1 MSGYVD
7 TRQRARRPRTSIRRV
22 PPRKKKTAA
31 APPLTDADVKE
42 LAFRVKGGDSPRV
55 IVRSASAAVPAG
67 TRGNVIR
74 IGNPSEGE
82 YIVVRLGRD
91 QVPFAPNELSLST
104 RGRATSSSA
113 APARPAPA
121 PAKKTAAASSRPSR
135 TSARSTSKA
144 ASKATKT
151 SPAKAAKA
159 TPAKAAA
166 SQRPSAAAKDTAKA
180 APSRATTTAAKRTS
194 RAGSRRGKGRSPQP
208 LTVTMRFADSRWT
221 IEAQRGSRRLAKAQP
236 LRPGAVSAFAEHVD
250 EVSVRD
256 ALVETVESCRS
267 VVEEKAAA
275 LRAELDAA
283 EAALREYDARRR

>member
-1 MSGYVD
+1 M
-7 TRQRARRPRTSIRRV
+7 

-31 APPLTDADVKE
+31 APPPLTDADVKD

-104 RGRATSSSA
+104 RGRPSSATAATSASKPPPA
-113 APARPAPA
+113 ASRPA
-121 PAKKTAAASSRPSR
+121 AKKIAAASSRPSR
-135 TSARSTSKA
+135 ASARSTAKA
-144 ASKATKT
+144 AAKSAKS

-159 TPAKAAA
+159 TPAKAASA
-166 SQRPSAAAKDTAKA
+166 SRAAAPAKDSAKA
-180 APSRATTTAAKRTS
+180 APARSGATS
-194 RAGSRRGKGRSPQP
+194 RGSARSNRRGGKGRSPQP

-250 EVSVRD
+250 EQSVRE
-256 ALVETVESCRS
+256 ALVETVESCRA
-267 VVEEKAAA
+267 VVEEKAAI

-283 EAALREYDARRR
+283 EAALREYDARHR

>member
-1 MSGYVD
+1 
-7 TRQRARRPRTSIRRV
+7 V
-22 PPRKKKTAA
+22 PPRKKKPAA
-31 APPLTDADVKE
+31 APPPLTDADVKE

-104 RGRATSSSA
+104 RGRPTAGTTTATA
-113 APARPAPA
+113 APPRPA
-121 PAKKTAAASSRPSR
+121 AKKIAAASSRPSR
-135 TSARSTSKA
+135 TSARSTKA
-144 ASKATKT
+144 AAKPAKSSPARTKAA
-151 SPAKAAKA
+151 PAKAAPA
-159 TPAKAAA
+159 QRAAAPAKAAPKPTA
-166 SQRPSAAAKDTAKA
+166 TRAATG
-180 APSRATTTAAKRTS
+180 S
-194 RAGSRRGKGRSPQP
+194 SRRSKGKSRSPQP

-250 EVSVRD
+250 EDAVRE

-267 VVEEKAAA
+267 VVEEQAAL
-275 LRAELDAA
+275 LRAELQAA
-283 EAALREYDARRR
+283 EAALREYDAKRR

>member
-1 MSGYVD
+1 M
-7 TRQRARRPRTSIRRV
+7 
-22 PPRKKKTAA
+22 PPRKKTAA

-104 RGRATSSSA
+104 RGRTPATGGAASA
-113 APARPAPA
+113 KPA
-121 PAKKTAAASSRPSR
+121 PAKPAPAKSASTTRPAAKKIAAASSRPSR
-135 TSARSTSKA
+135 TSARSTTKSAAKPAKSSPAKSAKA
-144 ASKATKT
+144 A
-151 SPAKAAKA
+151 PAKAASTSRA
-159 TPAKAAA
+159 AAPAKEAATA
-166 SQRPSAAAKDTAKA
+166 ATARSA
-180 APSRATTTAAKRTS
+180 AAKRTS
-194 RAGSRRGKGRSPQP
+194 SSRTRRGKGRSPQP

-250 EVSVRD
+250 EAAVRE

>member
-1 MSGYVD
+1 
-7 TRQRARRPRTSIRRV
+7 V
-22 PPRKKKTAA
+22 PPRKKKSAA
-31 APPLTDADVKE
+31 APPPLTDVDVKD

-91 QVPFAPNELSLST
+91 QVPFAPSELSLST
-104 RGRATSSSA
+104 RGRAA
-113 APARPAPA
+113 AA
-121 PAKKTAAASSRPSR
+121 AKKTAAAASRAGR
-135 TSARSTSKA
+135 TSTGSTTETPA
-144 ASKATKT
+144 KATKASPAKA

-159 TPAKAAA
+159 
-166 SQRPSAAAKDTAKA
+166 AKA
-180 APSRATTTAAKRTS
+180 APARTPTTQRPAAAGKKAAKATPTRPS
-194 RAGSRRGKGRSPQP
+194 AKRAAGRSSRRGKGRSPQP

-250 EVSVRD
+250 EQSVRE
-256 ALVETVESCRS
+256 ALVETVESCRA
-267 VVEEKAAA
+267 VVEEKASE

>member
-1 MSGYVD
+1 M
-7 TRQRARRPRTSIRRV
+7 

-31 APPLTDADVKE
+31 TPPLSDADVKE

-104 RGRATSSSA
+104 RGRASTASSPA
-113 APARPAPA
+113 AARPAPA
-121 PAKKTAAASSRPSR
+121 ARPAAKKTAAASSRPSR
-135 TSARSTSKA
+135 ASARSTAKA
-144 ASKATKT
+144 ATKAAKSSPAKTAKATKAAPARAAAT
-151 SPAKAAKA
+151 QRAAAPAKEAAKAATRAA
-159 TPAKAAA
+159 TSA
-166 SQRPSAAAKDTAKA
+166 ST
-180 APSRATTTAAKRTS
+180 RTS
-194 RAGSRRGKGRSPQP
+194 GRGSRRSKGRSPQP

-221 IEAQRGSRRLAKAQP
+221 IEAQRGSRRLAKVQP

-250 EVSVRD
+250 EQAVRD
-256 ALVETVESCRS
+256 ALVETVESCRA
-267 VVEEKAAA
+267 VVQEKAAV